1 MPAIP
6 KGRGSSTADR
16 SRSVGGCLR
25 TVLVVE
31 IHGLIVDR
39 VAPPRG
45 GREYA
50 GLVLVGATRQRGK
63 LMDEHC

>member
-1 MPAIP
+1 MLVIP
-6 KGRGSSTADR
+6 KGRGSSIADR
-16 SRSVGGCLR
+16 PSSVGGCLR

-45 GREYA
+45 GEEYV

-63 LMDEHC
+63 RMDEHC